1 MNPQK
6 KKKKNEMREYF
17 SNDKKG
23 CGSSL
28 RRQAEAGEAG
38 AFASYPNVSAA
49 VMWRDVMR
57 FCVLPLT
64 GRECSEVT

>member
-6 KKKKNEMREYF
+6 KGDESEYF
-17 SNDKKG
+17 SSDKKG
-23 CGSSL
+23 CVSGL
-28 RRQAEAGEAG
+28 RRQAEAGEAEES
-38 AFASYPNVSAA
+38 ASYPNVSAA

-57 FCVLPLT
+57 CCVLPLS